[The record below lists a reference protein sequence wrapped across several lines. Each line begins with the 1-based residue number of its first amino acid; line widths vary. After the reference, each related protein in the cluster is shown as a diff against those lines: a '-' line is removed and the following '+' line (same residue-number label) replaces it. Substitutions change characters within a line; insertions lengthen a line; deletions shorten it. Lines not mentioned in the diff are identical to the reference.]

1 MAKFA
6 STRFQLTAGGI
17 AFAASCLLLTTQA
30 MAQRDPAY
38 QSARAQGQVGERTDG
53 YLGVVGGGS
62 PDLQALVNNINIQ
75 RKAAYTRSA
84 ASGATVEQFAFTS
97 GCNLI
102 EKTEPG
108 EKYQAPDGSWKT
120 RTSAPPERDPRC
132 V

>member
-1 MAKFA
+1 MARFA

-17 AFAASCLLLTTQA
+17 AFAASCLLLTSSA
-30 MAQRDPAY
+30 WAQRDPAY
-38 QSARAQGQVGERTDG
+38 QAARAAGQIGEQTDG
-53 YLGVVGGGS
+53 YLGIVGT
-62 PDLQALVNNINIQ
+62 PTAELRALVNNINIQ
-75 RKAAYTRSA
+75 RKAAYTKSA

-108 EKYQAPDGSWKT
+108 EKYQAPNGSWKT
-120 RTSAPPERDPRC
+120 RTAAAPERDPRC